1 MSRFPVVPSH
11 IRCVSRRTAHVVTST
26 AARLLFAAALSLSW
40 ATSPAYAQTCTMPVA
55 WPSPMGNPAALS
67 FSTCGHESG
76 APILCGGNFDNVGPN
91 VVLRFFYDGSAR
103 HIWMSGGGPGFDP
116 MMFVSDS
123 MRGCADGMECLSIGG
138 VTDPMRLDKLQRHQ
152 FYWLTVAAAS
162 IDQHGACGPVSLSS
176 DGDLSGSDI
185 VFLDGFD

>member
-1 MSRFPVVPSH
+1 MSRFPVAASH
-11 IRCVSRRTAHVVTST
+11 IRCVSRRTAPVVTST

-55 WPSPMGNPAALS
+55 WPSPIGNPLALS
-67 FSTCGHESG
+67 FSTCGHESV

-91 VVLRFFYDGSAR
+91 VVVRFFYDGSA
-103 HIWMSGGGPGFDP
+103 HQIWMRGGGPGFDP

-123 MRGCADGMECLSIGG
+123 MRGCADGMACLSDGDAGTPIN
-138 VTDPMRLDKLQRHQ
+138 LDDLQPHQ

-176 DGDLSGSDI
+176 DGDLSGRDI